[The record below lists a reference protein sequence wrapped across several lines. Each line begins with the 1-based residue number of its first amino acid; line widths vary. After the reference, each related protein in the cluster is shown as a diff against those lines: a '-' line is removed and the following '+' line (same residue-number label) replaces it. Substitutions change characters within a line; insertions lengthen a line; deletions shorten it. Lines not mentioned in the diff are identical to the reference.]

1 MLQVRG
7 LISSAS
13 MNSMLGL
20 GVYTWAGSSLSGGR
34 HAQASELGQQRDRHQ
49 VFMRS
54 FFRFLPVLRAEAAFP
69 FAIALRD
76 DNRAGSV
83 QGPARVTAPP
93 DRPRRWERLPAPVA
107 VGVDVSRVSGESVYG
122 RVSRNGFV
130 SQKRWSEGWIGRNAS
145 AVFEEPSVRTPPPW
159 IGLERTRL
167 LPSTTETQ
175 LCTRSR

>member
-1 MLQVRG
+1 M
-7 LISSAS
+7 SSAS
-13 MNSMLGL
+13 MNSVLGL

-54 FFRFLPVLRAEAAFP
+54 FYRFLPFLRAEAAFP

-76 DNRAGSV
+76 DHRAGSV

-107 VGVDVSRVSGESVYG
+107 VGVDVSRVSGESV
-122 RVSRNGFV
+122 
-130 SQKRWSEGWIGRNAS
+130 
-145 AVFEEPSVRTPPPW
+145 
-159 IGLERTRL
+159 
-167 LPSTTETQ
+167 
-175 LCTRSR
+175 